1 MPDKKRIVI
10 SRDIG
15 GKALSLLDELDQDEW
30 QIILWRENE
39 PASRQWLEKNV
50 LNAVGLLVLLTDKV
64 RW

>member
-15 GKALSLLDELDQDEW
+15 EKALSLLDELDPDEW

-39 PASRQWLEKNV
+39 PASRQWLEENV
-50 LNAVGLLVLLTDKV
+50 TNAVGLLVLLTDKV